1 MEVKEEIYKQL
12 LQRGQQILAMTPEGQ
27 DSTTELD
34 LRNLQDKWECV
45 QAKAMER
52 KVRIYSLYSVS
63 ILCVLPVSLTHHHHH

>member
-12 LQRGQQILAMTPEGQ
+12 LKRGQQILALTPEGQ

-45 QAKAMER
+45 QAKVTER
-52 KVRIYSLYSVS
+52 KVRTV
-63 ILCVLPVSLTHHHHH
+63 